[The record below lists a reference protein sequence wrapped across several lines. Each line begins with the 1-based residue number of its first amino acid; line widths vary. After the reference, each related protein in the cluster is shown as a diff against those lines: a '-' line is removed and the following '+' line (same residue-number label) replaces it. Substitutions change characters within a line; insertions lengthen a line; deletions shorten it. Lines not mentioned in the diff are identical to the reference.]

1 MKENPTIKHLVI
13 AGGGTYG
20 YQAYGFLQELR
31 EKEKI
36 WFLVMQHRSVRL

>member
-1 MKENPTIKHLVI
+1 MKEEEEEKENPTIKHLVI

-31 EKEKI
+31 EKGI
-36 WFLVMQHRSVRL
+36 